1 MKTKQLIKSTL
12 LSTLLLS
19 SFFYLAVASGQDKKQ
34 DKEEDKVE
42 EKLKTEKA
50 IIVSS
55 NELFEKYQSNE
66 VAADEKFKGK
76 VIQVNGKILDISK
89 NIIDEDEIIVKL
101 NGLID
106 NEFDMLGVNF
116 YFDKK
121 HSSEVATLSK
131 GVEITI
137 KGICKGKTIVVSVEG
152 CSLVK

>member
-19 SFFYLAVASGQDKKQ
+19 SFFYMAVASGQEE
-34 DKEEDKVE
+34 EEDKVD
-42 EKLKTEKA
+42 EKLKTEKP

-55 NELFEKYQSNE
+55 NELYEIYESNE
-66 VAADEKFKGK
+66 IAADEKFKDK
-76 VIQVNGKILDISK
+76 VVQVNGKIFDISK
-89 NIIDEDEIIVKL
+89 NPMDEDEIIVKL

-106 NEFDMLGVNF
+106 NEYEIMGVSF
-116 YFDKK
+116 YFDKT

-131 GVEITI
+131 GDEITI
-137 KGICKGKTIVVSVEG
+137 KGLCKGYSIGVTVEG